1 MHFVVTVVF
10 SNTKGIAMRILPTV
24 SAVLLVWTLIVP
36 VAMAKQVRL
45 EVSLDKPTLLAEKK
59 QNTFIK
65 VGLTGFKTD
74 GNKERSPVNV
84 AIVLD
89 KSGSMSGK
97 KIAKA
102 KEAAI
107 AAIERLNKNDIVS
120 VVTYD
125 STVTV
130 VVPATKLTDKR
141 SLIERIRRI
150 NAGGSTALFA
160 GVSKGAAEIRKFAE
174 KNRVNRVILL
184 SDGLANVGPKSPSEL
199 GALGASLSKESIA
212 VSTLGLGLDYNED
225 LMTKLAQKSGGN
237 HVFIEEAE
245 SLVRVFN
252 YEFNDVLSVVA
263 QEVAIDILAAKG
275 IRPVRVLNMDSE
287 INGQTVIVN
296 MSQLYSEQEKYVL
309 LEVEVPAAKAGQ
321 TREIAEVKV
330 SYANMLTQ
338 TTDRLSS
345 SVSANFSDSLA
356 VVEKNLNV
364 KVCTDCVLQLAN
376 EKNILAT
383 ALRDRGDVVG
393 ARRILLVNGKY
404 LEENA
409 RRYKS
414 EALLVRGRDN
424 VEQASKLNSAAWG
437 RNRKFMRQLQNNDAV
452 QQSFDGIKPKR

>member
-1 MHFVVTVVF
+1 
-10 SNTKGIAMRILPTV
+10 MRSLLTV
-24 SAVLLVWTLIVP
+24 SSVLLVWTFIAPL
-36 VAMAKQVRL
+36 ATAKQVRL
-45 EVSLDKPTLLAEKK
+45 EVSLDRPTLLAERK
-59 QNTFIK
+59 QTTFVK

-74 GNKERSPVNV
+74 GTKHRSSVNV

-97 KIAKA
+97 KIARA

-120 VVTYD
+120 VVAYD

-130 VVPATKLTDKR
+130 VVPATKLNDKR
-141 SLIERIRRI
+141 SLVERIRRI
-150 NAGGSTALFA
+150 EAGGSTALFA

-199 GALGASLSKESIA
+199 AALGASLMKEGIA

-245 SLVRVFN
+245 DLVRIFN

-263 QEVAIDILAAKG
+263 QEVAIDIHAAKG

-287 INGQTVIVN
+287 INGQTVIVTMN
-296 MSQLYSEQEKYVL
+296 QLYSEQEKYIL

-321 TREIAEVKV
+321 SREIAEVKV
-330 SYANMLTQ
+330 SYANMQTQ

-345 SVSANFSDSLA
+345 SVSANFSDSKA

-364 KVCTDCVLQLAN
+364 KVCTACVLQLAN
-376 EKNILAT
+376 ERNILAT
-383 ALRDRGDVVG
+383 SLRDRGDVDG
-393 ARRILLVNGKY
+393 ARRVLLGNSKY

-409 RRYKS
+409 LRYKS
-414 EALLVRGRDN
+414 PVLSSRSKDN
-424 VEQASKLNSAAWG
+424 VSQALNLDAAKWAK
-437 RNRKFMRQLQNNDAV
+437 NRKLMRQLQNYDAV
-452 QQSFDGIKPKR
+452 QQAYDGTKPKP